1 MSGDDHLDLDCA
13 DCLGHLYEYVDGEL
27 TPELAEAISAHL
39 SECGE
44 CLPHFKFE
52 QAYLAFL
59 KARPQLANAPPQLRD
74 EILRRI
80 LSDKGTTA

>member
-1 MSGDDHLDLDCA
+1 MSADEHLELDCA

-27 TPELAEAISAHL
+27 TPELAAAISAHL
-39 SECGE
+39 EDCGE

-59 KARPQLANAPPQLRD
+59 KARPQLASAPRELRD
-74 EILRRI
+74 QILRRL
-80 LSDKGTTA
+80 LSEKGPSA